1 MIKVLHFYKTYYPDT
16 FGGIEQVIFQL
27 AEGSKNSDI
36 ETNVLSLTPGET
48 NLNATI
54 ASHNA
59 FKIHSDFSVASS
71 PFSFSALS
79 LFKELSSEADI
90 IHYHFP
96 WPFMDALHFICK
108 INKPTVVSYH
118 SDIVRQKKLLK
129 IYTPLMHKFLSSVDK
144 IIATSPNYVE
154 TSPTLKKYLDKVE
167 VIPIG
172 INQEGY
178 DLPNSAVLN
187 SWRTRL
193 PERFFLFV
201 GTLRYYKGLHVLL
214 DANKDKDF
222 PVIIV
227 GSGPIENELKLQV
240 EKLGLKNIIFLGA
253 LDDVDKIALLH
264 LCYAMVFPSH
274 LRSEAFGISLLE
286 GAMFSKPLIS
296 SEIGTGTSWINIHNE
311 TGIVIPPSDP
321 EALAMALET
330 LWENPELA
338 KTYGNKAYERY
349 REHFTG
355 EKMVSAYQFLYKS
368 LIS

>member
-27 AEGSKNSDI
+27 AEGTINSDI
-36 ETNVLSLTPGET
+36 ETTVLSLTPGEE

-54 ASHNA
+54 GSH
-59 FKIHSDFSVASS
+59 KTIRIHADFSIASS
-71 PFSFSALS
+71 PFSIKALS
-79 LFKELSSEADI
+79 LFKKLASEADI

-108 INKPTVVSYH
+108 INKPTVLSYH
-118 SDIVRQKKLLK
+118 SDIVRQKNLLK
-129 IYTPLMHKFLSSVDK
+129 IYTPLMHKFMSSVGK
-144 IIATSPNYVE
+144 IVATSPNYVK
-154 TSPTLKKYLDKVE
+154 TSPTLNKYLEKVQ

-172 INQEGY
+172 IDQERY
-178 DLPNSAVLN
+178 KLPNAAVLN
-187 SWRTRL
+187 SWRERL

-201 GTLRYYKGLHVLL
+201 GTLRYYKGLHILVE
-214 DANKDKDF
+214 ANKKKDF
-222 PVIIV
+222 PIVIV

-240 EKLGLKNIIFLGA
+240 KEYGLKNIIFLGA
-253 LDDVDKIALLH
+253 LNDIDKIALLH

-296 SEIGTGTSWINIHNE
+296 SEIGTGTSWINIHHE

-321 EALAMALET
+321 NALAIALDT
-330 LWENPELA
+330 LWANSDLA
-338 KTYGNKAYERY
+338 KIYGERAYQRY

-355 EKMVSAYQFLYKS
+355 VKMVSAYQDLYNSMIK
-368 LIS
+368 